1 MVHQMRIAVG
11 LSGGVDSSLAAARLV
26 AEGHEVVGVTMV
38 IWPDS
43 SCCGAEAIADASALA
58 SRLGIQ
64 HLKLDLM
71 EQFKAEVVDPFLE
84 TYADGRTPNP
94 CPTCNERLKF
104 DHMWQAARAET
115 GAEYLATG
123 HYARVAQD
131 PVTGRW
137 QLRSGVDPRKDQAYM
152 LWRLSQDQLSRLIT
166 PLGSMTKEETRREAK
181 ALGLDVADKPD
192 SQDLCFTSQ
201 DLSGFLA
208 RHLPEH
214 ERPGPIVDLSGQVLG
229 AHKGTTH
236 YTVGQRKGLGVAA
249 PTPLYVLDVLP
260 AEGRLVVGTREQTLV
275 RGFGVEDVRWVSVT
289 EPAGVV
295 SLSVRIRHGG
305 DLHAATLVLSGSG
318 GRVELEAAIP
328 GVAPGQYAVFHDGD
342 LVLGGGTITR
352 DVLRA

>member
-1 MVHQMRIAVG
+1 MRIAVG

-26 AEGHEVVGVTMV
+26 AEGHDVVGVTMV

-58 SRLGIQ
+58 DRLGIP

-71 EQFKAEVVDPFLE
+71 EQFKAEVVDPFLK

-94 CPTCNERLKF
+94 CPTCNEKLKF
-104 DHMWQAARAET
+104 DHMWQAARAQT

-123 HYARVAQD
+123 HYARVSRD
-131 PVTGRW
+131 DETGRW
-137 QLRSGVDPRKDQAYM
+137 QLRSGLDPRKDQAYM
-152 LWRLSQDQLSRLIT
+152 LWRLTQEQLSRLLT
-166 PLGSMTKEETRREAK
+166 PLGSMTKDETRREAR
-181 ALGLDVADKPD
+181 ALGLYVADKPD

-229 AHKGTTH
+229 AHRGTTH
-236 YTVGQRKGLGVAA
+236 YTVGQRRGLGVAA
-249 PTPLYVLDVLP
+249 PQPLYVLDVLP
-260 AEGRLVVGTREQTLV
+260 EERQVVVGTREQTMV
-275 RGFGVEDVRWVSVT
+275 QGFGVEDVRWVSVA
-289 EPAGVV
+289 EPAAGRRVE
-295 SLSVRIRHGG
+295 VRVRHGG
-305 DLHAATLVLSGSG
+305 QLIPAELSRGASGWRVGLDAAV
-318 GRVELEAAIP
+318 P

-352 DVLRA
+352 DVVRA

>member
-1 MVHQMRIAVG
+1 
-11 LSGGVDSSLAAARLV
+11 
-26 AEGHEVVGVTMV
+26 MV

-58 SRLGIQ
+58 DRLGIP

-71 EQFKAEVVDPFLE
+71 EQFKAEVVDPFLQ

-94 CPTCNERLKF
+94 CPTCNEKLKF
-104 DHMWQAARAET
+104 DHMWQAARAQT

-123 HYARVAQD
+123 HYARVSRD
-131 PVTGRW
+131 DETGRW
-137 QLRSGVDPRKDQAYM
+137 QLRSGLDPRKDQAYM
-152 LWRLSQDQLSRLIT
+152 LWRLTQEQLSRLLT
-166 PLGSMTKEETRREAK
+166 PLGSMTKDETRREAR

-229 AHKGTTH
+229 AHRGTTH
-236 YTVGQRKGLGVAA
+236 YTVGQRRGLGVAA
-249 PTPLYVLDVLP
+249 PQPLYVLDVLP
-260 AEGRLVVGTREQTLV
+260 EERQVVVGTREQTMV
-275 RGFGVEDVRWVSVT
+275 RGFGVEDVRWVSVA
-289 EPAGVV
+289 EPAADRRIE
-295 SLSVRIRHGG
+295 VRVRHGG
-305 DLHAATLVLSGSG
+305 QLLPAELMRDSSGWRVGLDAAV
-318 GRVELEAAIP
+318 P

-352 DVLRA
+352 DVVRA